1 MLTRRDFLG
10 KAIAGVAATAAVTE
24 RPVWAAGRLAWPG
37 PIGLELYTVRELFAK
52 DPARTMKQVAAI
64 GYKEVEVT
72 PGLKPATLHADLRA
86 AGLTAPS
93 SYVVLPKNLDEWKKS
108 VDLAHRYGVRY
119 MIVGDNPRLSAEAW
133 KRRADFFNQCG
144 RISRRAGIQFCYHA
158 HFHEFERVDGTTG
171 YDIMLTHCRPQLLQ
185 MEMDIF
191 WVTYAG
197 ADPLHYWRK
206 YPGRFPLLHIKDLRK
221 GVHINPRVGPP
232 ANGPNPFAPV
242 GQGRIDWPKIFAHVK
257 EAGVKHIYVEQDR
270 CTLPPLKAV
279 TISYKY
285 LRNLRLD

>member
-10 KAIAGVAATAAVTE
+10 KAFAGTAASAAIAKGQA
-24 RPVWAAGRLAWPG
+24 WAAGELAWPK

-52 DPARTMKQVAAI
+52 DPARTMKQVATI

-72 PGLKPATLHADLRA
+72 PGLTPATLHRDLRA

-93 SYVVLPKNLDEWKKS
+93 SYVVLPKNLDEWKRS
-108 VDLAHRYGVRY
+108 VDLARSYGVHY
-119 MIVGDNPRLSAEAW
+119 IIVGDNPRLSAQAW
-133 KRRADFFNQCG
+133 RRRADFFNECG
-144 RISRRAGIQFCYHA
+144 SVSRKAGIQFCYHA
-158 HFHEFERVDGTTG
+158 HFHELELVDGTTG
-171 YDIMLTHCRPQLLQ
+171 YDIMLTQCEPELLK

-206 YPGRFPLLHIKDLRK
+206 YPGRFPLLHIKDMRK
-221 GVHINPRVGPP
+221 GVRINPHAGPP
-232 ANGPNPFAPV
+232 ENGPNAFAPV
-242 GQGRIDWPKIFAHVK
+242 GQGRIDWPKIFAHTR
-257 EAGVKHIYVEQDR
+257 EAGAKHIFVEQDR
-270 CTLPPLKAV
+270 CTLPPLEAI

-285 LRNLRLD
+285 LRHLRLD

>member
-10 KAIAGVAATAAVTE
+10 KAFSGAAAIAAIAKSQA
-24 RPVWAAGRLAWPG
+24 WAAGELAWPK

-72 PGLKPATLHADLRA
+72 PGLTPATLHRDLRA
-86 AGLTAPS
+86 AGLSAPS
-93 SYVVLPKNLDEWKKS
+93 SYVVLPKNLDEWKGS
-108 VDLAHRYGVRY
+108 VDLAARYGVHY
-119 MIVGDNPRLSAEAW
+119 IIVGDNPRLSAQAW
-133 KRRADFFNQCG
+133 RRRADFFNECG
-144 RISRRAGIQFCYHA
+144 RVSRKAGIQFCYHA
-158 HFHEFERVDGTTG
+158 HFHEFELVDGTTG
-171 YDIMLTHCRPQLLQ
+171 YDIMLTRCEPQLLK

-206 YPGRFPLLHIKDLRK
+206 YPGRFPLLHIKDMRK
-221 GVHINPRVGPP
+221 GVRINPHAGPP

-242 GQGRIDWPKIFAHVK
+242 GQGRIDWPKIFAHTR
-257 EAGVKHIYVEQDR
+257 EAGAKHIFVEQDR
-270 CTLPPLKAV
+270 CTLPPLEAIA
-279 TISYKY
+279 ISYKY